1 MRPGR
6 RRWAATERV
15 LEGFPDRAHD
25 VEVDAGSGA
34 LEMLNP
40 PMKSWAAYEIA
51 PQDAEAILAAQQ
63 RPPHPIRPV
72 ACAHAPAVN
81 QAVGPRHRR
90 LRAAQSR
97 PSGGSRSAVNP
108 VSSKYRDSCAYRPG
122 GQGADC

>member
-15 LEGFPDRAHD
+15 PEGFPDRAHD
-25 VEVDAGSGA
+25 DEVDAGSGA

-63 RPPHPIRPV
+63 RKPQPAPPDPARGLRP
-72 ACAHAPAVN
+72 
-81 QAVGPRHRR
+81 
-90 LRAAQSR
+90 RA
-97 PSGGSRSAVNP
+97 
-108 VSSKYRDSCAYRPG
+108 SSKSGRRSPSSPAPCRSIPALWRVQISSESCKFEVPR
-122 GQGADC
+122 